1 MARFVY
7 RMQSILNIKI
17 QMENQAKMEFGQA
30 QRRLLEEEERLEGLY
45 NRKEFYL
52 EEGRKLRMDS
62 LKVLSLR
69 DNEYA
74 VARMEE
80 YIEAQKEA
88 VRNAELQVEEARQK
102 LQEVMTERKAQER
115 LREKAFEQFMQE
127 ENAREGKDV
136 DELTSYTYGQKR
148 GKSKERR
155 G

>member
-88 VRNAELQVEEARQK
+88 VRNAELQGEEARQK

-127 ENAREGKDV
+127 ENAREGKEV

>member
-7 RMQSILNIKI
+7 RMQSSLNIKI

-127 ENAREGKDV
+127 ENAREGKEV

>member
-1 MARFVY
+1 MAKFVY

-17 QMENQAKMEFGQA
+17 QTENQAKMELGQA
-30 QRRLLEEEERLEGLY
+30 QRKLLEEEERLQTLY
-45 NRKEFYL
+45 DRKEYYL
-52 EEGRKLRMDS
+52 EEGRRLRMDS

-80 YIEAQKEA
+80 YIEAQKEN
-88 VRNAELQVEEARQK
+88 VKKAELQVEEARQK
-102 LQEVMTERKAQER
+102 LQEIMTERKAQER

-127 ENAREGKDV
+127 ENAKEGKEV
-136 DELTSYTYGQKR
+136 DELISYTYGQKR
-148 GKSKERR
+148 GKSIERR

>member
-1 MARFVY
+1 MAKFIY

-17 QMENQAKMEFGQA
+17 QMENQAKMELGQA
-30 QRRLLEEEERLEGLY
+30 QRKLLEEEERLQTLY
-45 NRKEFYL
+45 DRKEYYL
-52 EEGRKLRMDS
+52 EEGRRLRMDS

-80 YIEAQKEA
+80 YIEAQKEN
-88 VRNAELQVEEARQK
+88 VKKAELQVEEARQK
-102 LQEVMTERKAQER
+102 LQEIMTERKAQER

-127 ENAREGKDV
+127 ENAKEGKEV
-136 DELTSYTYGQKR
+136 DELISYTYGQKR
-148 GKSKERR
+148 GKSIERR

>member
-88 VRNAELQVEEARQK
+88 VRNAELQVEEARRK

-127 ENAREGKDV
+127 ENAREGKEV

>member
-127 ENAREGKDV
+127 ENAREGKEV
-136 DELTSYTYGQKR
+136 DELTSYTKEQKR

>member
-127 ENAREGKDV
+127 ENAREGKEV
-136 DELTSYTYGQKR
+136 DELTSYTDGQKR

>member
-127 ENAREGKDV
+127 ENAREGKEV

-148 GKSKERR
+148 
-155 G
+155 